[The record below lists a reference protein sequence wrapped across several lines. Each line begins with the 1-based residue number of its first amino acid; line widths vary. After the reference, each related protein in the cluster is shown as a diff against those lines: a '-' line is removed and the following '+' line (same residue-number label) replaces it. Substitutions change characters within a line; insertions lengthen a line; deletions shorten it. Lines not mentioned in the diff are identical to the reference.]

1 MGACHPIMNDANK
14 FPRYTRSSNP
24 TKSRKSQ
31 VLDTKHDVSY
41 EHTKSVRASDE
52 GIYEV
57 VSIRD
62 KYCSFST
69 QKPQKNSRGSG

>member
-1 MGACHPIMNDANK
+1 MAACDTMISDANIYSS
-14 FPRYTRSSNP
+14 YTRSSNP
-24 TKSRKSQ
+24 TRSRKSQ
-31 VLDTKHDVSY
+31 VLDTKHDISY

-57 VSIRD
+57 VSIKD

-69 QKPQKNSRGSG
+69 QRPQKNSRGSE